1 VLPLWQHRREEYA
14 LTHTAVN
21 RGELGDRFETPV
33 EYVGYKLRDP
43 LGQKIGSVQE
53 LFVNDNDE
61 PEYVKVKMGFLG
73 LKSVLIPVEIVA
85 VNEERRS
92 LILR

>member
-1 VLPLWQHRREEYA
+1 
-14 LTHTAVN
+14 LTHTALN
-21 RGELGDRFETPV
+21 RGELGVRFKAPV

-53 LFVNDNDE
+53 LFVNDDE
-61 PEYVKVKMGFLG
+61 PEYVKVKIGFLG
-73 LKSVLIPVEIVA
+73 LKSVLIPVELIA
-85 VNEERRS
+85 VNTEHRS

>member
-1 VLPLWQHRREEYA
+1 M
-14 LTHTAVN
+14 
-21 RGELGDRFETPV
+21 
-33 EYVGYKLRDP
+33 GYKLRDP

-73 LKSVLIPVEIVA
+73 LKSVLIPVELLA
-85 VNEERRS
+85 VNTEHRS

>member
-1 VLPLWQHRREEYA
+1 MAAAPVQGARIDSHSG
-14 LTHTAVN
+14 N
-21 RGELGDRFETPV
+21 RGELGVRFKTPV

-53 LFVNDNDE
+53 LFVNDDE
-61 PEYVKVKMGFLG
+61 PEYVKVKIGFLG
-73 LKSVLIPVEIVA
+73 LKSVLIPVELIA
-85 VNEERRS
+85 VNTEHRS